1 MLNMRQHQHMSI
13 RPAAAVSFLLSVI
26 LPLGLLACTSADAS
40 TMASEPAVVGANAP
54 AIAEGTGGG
63 GSSDP
68 SRS

>member
-1 MLNMRQHQHMSI
+1 MRQHQHMSI

-26 LPLGLLACTSADAS
+26 LPIGLLACTSADAS
-40 TMASEPAVVGANAP
+40 TTASESDVAGANAP
-54 AIAEGTGGG
+54 TTSEGTGGG